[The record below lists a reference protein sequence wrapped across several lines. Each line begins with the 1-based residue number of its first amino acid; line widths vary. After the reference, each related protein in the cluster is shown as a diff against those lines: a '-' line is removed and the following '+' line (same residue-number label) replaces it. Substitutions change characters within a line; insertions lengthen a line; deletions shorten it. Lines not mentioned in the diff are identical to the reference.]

1 MTEAQWKAYLPT
13 LEGNLVIGWTGW
25 VEDVDVKLA
34 GDYELLV
41 DMDPPSELFSTSDVR
56 FVIPGDMAL
65 ELQKDQEVTFSGTI
79 DHVQEFVGSIIVY
92 IKDVYLDY

>member
-1 MTEAQWKAYLPT
+1 MP
-13 LEGNLVIGWTGW
+13 
-25 VEDVDVKLA
+25 
-34 GDYELLV
+34 
-41 DMDPPSELFSTSDVR
+41 STSDVR

-65 ELQKDQEVTFSGTI
+65 ELQKDQEVIFSGTI